1 VLPLLRSYYLDGYI
15 DGTSTPPSSVVQVTT
30 PDGTPMLIPSPA
42 YRQWIAQDQAI
53 LSAIQASLMPT
64 LSGMVL
70 FAKTSRE
77 AWSTLES
84 SFGAQSMS
92 RSMALRNKL
101 GDLRKLDKSIMVY
114 YNEAKELADTL
125 SSVGQPITDTE
136 FIGFLLKGLGEEWDS
151 LVEKIEGRDASNPIS
166 P

>member
-1 VLPLLRSYYLDGYI
+1 
-15 DGTSTPPSSVVQVTT
+15 
-30 PDGTPMLIPSPA
+30 MLIPSPA

>member
-1 VLPLLRSYYLDGYI
+1 
-15 DGTSTPPSSVVQVTT
+15 
-30 PDGTPMLIPSPA
+30 
-42 YRQWIAQDQAI
+42 
-53 LSAIQASLMPT
+53 
-64 LSGMVL
+64 
-70 FAKTSRE
+70 
-77 AWSTLES
+77 
-84 SFGAQSMS
+84 
-92 RSMALRNKL
+92 MALRNKL